1 LTQISSSFTAF
12 NKWVFP
18 VLWLGFLVF
27 FVADSFSNGT
37 VPQEPMAL
45 LAPVFMAGIGFVVFR
60 FLVWDLADSVYDHG
74 TFLVVK
80 RGSVE
85 ARVPLENI
93 MNVNASMFTSPER
106 VTLRLVKPCALGSS
120 ITFSPKSHFS
130 LNPFSKSQIGEQL
143 MERAYTARSKNAL

>member
-1 LTQISSSFTAF
+1 MTQISSSFTAF

-18 VLWLGFLVF
+18 VLWLGFLAF

-45 LAPVFMAGIGFVVFR
+45 LAPLFMVVIGFFVFR

-74 TFLVVK
+74 TFLAVR
-80 RGSVE
+80 RGGKEV
-85 ARVPLENI
+85 RVPLENI
-93 MNVNASMFTSPER
+93 MNVSASAFTSPQR
-106 VTLRLVKPCALGSS
+106 VTLRLVKPCVLGSS

-130 LNPFSKSQIGEQL
+130 LKPFSKSQIAEQL
-143 MERAYTARSKNAL
+143 MERAYVARTKNAL